1 MGQIPDLIDNQQHT
15 LGEVLVQAIEQ
26 ARSPALWVA
35 TAYFNLDGLE
45 RLGDAVEQ
53 VRELRLL
60 IGTEPDQAFLLTQ
73 RLWRELEQKLALLS
87 PHAQQL
93 LERWN
98 EFLMQDRV
106 RVRWHKPIERGR
118 VLHSKAY
125 LILDRSKA
133 LGFVGSSNFTGA
145 GLTTNLELNAVLKQ
159 RSATDALKR
168 WYEAIWQQSADYK
181 ADLLALLQNFT
192 RTLSPYEVYV
202 KVLYESYRDR
212 LEGDLREQDGKPS
225 PIALADFQRDGYHAA
240 REILEQYGGVLIADS
255 VGLGKTY
262 LALRLLDDYAYQQR
276 QTALVICPAALRET
290 AWKPA
295 LEQHAIPHRIE
306 SMEQISK
313 SNTPLEEF
321 AQYPIIVIDESH
333 NFRTPSSN
341 RWRNLFEIVRRARA
355 CYPDQFRLILLTAT
369 PVNNSVYDLYH
380 QIRLL
385 TQDDKEYFLAAGIEN
400 LESYFRNADESR
412 ETLYELLEAI
422 SVRRSRVF
430 IRKHY
435 PDAEIDGKRIHFPQR
450 IIHSVNYN
458 LQEVYGDN
466 LYRQIAEAIEN
477 LNLAPY
483 QIDSYHRQVVGQRSS
498 LSEEEWKQIE
508 SALCEAGLNDR
519 AIADLRKRL
528 SKQKNLVRV
537 LRVLYLKR
545 LERKA
550 GLDEEADLRKRLGE
564 QSGLVGLLRVL
575 YLKRLESSV
584 EALRNSLRHQKEFQK
599 RFLHALQRGKLLTS
613 KDYRRL
619 LLLESADDEAED
631 DFQAFLNAL
640 EDIDPDQYDLDL
652 IAQAVESD
660 LRVLEGLLDALERIP
675 PDADAKLQTLKTQ
688 LQGELR
694 DKKVLIFSYY
704 KDTALYLYNY
714 LCKQLSKV
722 PIALVSSKT
731 PMDERKPIVQ
741 RFSPQSNRFDLSSE
755 AEIQILIATDA
766 LSEGQNLQD
775 AGVIINYDL
784 HWNPVRMVQRIG
796 RIDRIG
802 SLHNAIDVYN
812 FIPEDSLED
821 LLGLMERLRT
831 KLDAINRSVGLDA
844 SVLGEA
850 PNPMDFNTLK
860 RIAEE
865 DAQVLDTLE
874 SESELTI
881 GEFLLED
888 LMQFLKGLGEE
899 RLSAIPLGRGTA
911 RYAPA
916 GASKGFFA
924 AFRDVRTERHYW
936 LFLTED
942 GKYLT
947 RKLEAIRPIRC
958 EANESPAPLP
968 SSNATE
974 QKLTQMR
981 DHLVQQ
987 INRAANQIM
996 ELGRLQKQV
1005 LLRLQT
1011 LPSSSLRNEL
1021 IAYFSRPL
1029 PQTALNDLRPLWRK
1043 AQTMATADM
1052 LRTLK
1057 QFADSHP
1064 HLNLQVERLSQ
1075 VEPEDLECI
1084 AWMWVL

>member
-1 MGQIPDLIDNQQHT
+1 MGQIPDLIDNQRVTQHT
-15 LGEVLVQAIEQ
+15 LGAVLSQALQQ
-26 ARSPALWVA
+26 AESPVLWIA

-45 RLGDAVEQ
+45 RLHGSIQRVA
-53 VRELRLL
+53 ELRLL
-60 IGTEPDQAFLLTQ
+60 LGTEQEQSFVLTE
-73 RLWRELEQKLALLS
+73 RLARELERHFALIHPQSQQKVECWVA
-87 PHAQQL
+87 
-93 LERWN
+93 
-98 EFLMQDRV
+98 FLKDDRV
-106 RVRWHKPIERGR
+106 QIRRYTGGF
-118 VLHSKAY
+118 LHGKAY
-125 LILDRSKA
+125 LILGVPVIGA
-133 LGFVGSSNFTGA
+133 VGVVGSSNFTGA
-145 GLTTNLELNAVLKQ
+145 GLATNTELNAVLKQ
-159 RSATDALKR
+159 TSAVNDLKH
-168 WYEAIWQQSADYK
+168 WFEQLWQQSEDYK
-181 ADLLALLQNFT
+181 EALLALLQNFT
-192 RTLSPYEVYV
+192 CTLSPYEVYI

-290 AWKPA
+290 VWKPA

-306 SMEQISK
+306 SMEQISQ
-313 SNTPLEEF
+313 SDTPIEEY
-321 AQYPIIVIDESH
+321 AQYPIIVVDESH

-355 CYPDQFRLILLTAT
+355 RYPDQFRLILLTAT

-380 QIRLL
+380 QVRLL
-385 TQDDKEYFLAAGIEN
+385 TQDEREYFLAAGIEN

-422 SVRRSRVF
+422 GVRRSRVF

-466 LYRQIAEAIEN
+466 LYRQIADAIEN
-477 LNLAPY
+477 LKLAPY
-483 QIDSYHRQVVGQRSS
+483 QIDSYRRQVARHQLNLFGV
-498 LSEEEWKQIE
+498 EWTQIE
-508 SALCEAGLNDR
+508 AALRN
-519 AIADLRKRL
+519 
-528 SKQKNLVRV
+528 
-537 LRVLYLKR
+537 
-545 LERKA
+545 A
-550 GLDEEADLRKRLGE
+550 GLDASAIADLRKRLGE

-584 EALRNSLRHQKEFQK
+584 EALRNSLRHQKKFQEH
-599 RFLHALQRGKLLTS
+599 FLRALQQGKLLTS

-631 DFQAFLNAL
+631 DFQAFLNTL
-640 EDIDPDQYDLDL
+640 EDIDPSQYDLDL
-652 IAQAVESD
+652 IRQAVESD

-688 LQGELR
+688 LQGELC

-704 KDTALYLYNY
+704 RDTARYLYDY
-714 LCKQLSKV
+714 LRTQMPTSV
-722 PIALVSSKT
+722 IELVSSEVK
-731 PMDERKPIVQ
+731 MGERRRIVQ
-741 RFSPQSNRFDLSSE
+741 RFSPQSNRFDLNGE

-802 SLHNAIDVYN
+802 SPHDTIDVYN

-888 LMQFLKGLGEE
+888 LMLFLKGLGEE

-916 GASKGFFA
+916 GAPKGFFA
-924 AFRDVRTERHYW
+924 AFRDIRTERHYW
-936 LFLTED
+936 LFQTED

-981 DHLVQQ
+981 DQLVQQ
-987 INRAANQIM
+987 INRAANQM
-996 ELGRLQKQV
+996 VELGRLQRQV

-1043 AQTMATADM
+1043 AQTTATADM
-1052 LRTLK
+1052 LQTLK

-1064 HLNLQVERLSQ
+1064 HLNLQVERLSR